1 MGTSDYATEFAG
13 KVALVTGGASGIGR
27 AVCARL
33 ADGGASVMVADLD
46 EGGARDTA
54 SELTAGGSARAEAV
68 GLDVTDPA
76 SVAAAVEDVVASFGG
91 LHLAV
96 NNAGIR
102 GESAPVGEQDAAV
115 WDRVIATN
123 LTGVFHCMRYELPM
137 MTSNGGGA
145 IVNMASIL
153 GANGFPGA
161 AAYVAAKHGVVGLT
175 KTAALE
181 YAGLG
186 VRVNAVGPGFVD
198 TPLLRHIDDDSRAW
212 LVTQHPAGRLGRPEE
227 VAELVAF
234 LLSDRASFAH
244 GGYHTVD
251 GGYSAR

>member
-1 MGTSDYATEFAG
+1 MRTSDYGSEFAG

-33 ADGGASVMVADLD
+33 AAGGATVVVADMD
-46 EGGARDTA
+46 EDGARRTA
-54 SELTAGGSARAEAV
+54 SGLAADAPARVEATR
-68 GLDVTDPA
+68 LDVTDPA
-76 SVAAAVEDVVASFGG
+76 SVAATVEDTVASFGG

-123 LTGVFHCMRYELPM
+123 LTGVFHCLRHELPV

-145 IVNMASIL
+145 IVNMASVL
-153 GANGFPGA
+153 AANGFPGA

-181 YAGLG
+181 YAGQG
-186 VRVNAVGPGFVD
+186 VRVNAVGPGFID
-198 TPLLRHIDDDSRAW
+198 TPLLGDVDGQARAW
-212 LVTQHPAGRLGRPEE
+212 LVTQHPAGRLGRAEE

-251 GGYSAR
+251 GGYSAH